1 VAFDPPIDAGGLD
14 WGFWYRA
21 GPPLE
26 AAPFYRLPRRTA
38 DTSSTWAKKGYH
50 ASGIWWASSRWT
62 TLSVF

>member
-38 DTSSTWAKKGYH
+38 DTSSIEALPRFACMT
-50 ASGIWWASSRWT
+50 SIIRPEMR
-62 TLSVF
+62 